1 VNQLVGSRPVG
12 GHEIFFRGPDGFM
25 AAAVT
30 VGDEV
35 VVRRIDRLF
44 DDRGYQWSVRHRE
57 YEVLPGD
64 SGFVFIR
71 PANLGR
77 VFVRFGWA
85 AELDSLLRGS

>member
-1 VNQLVGSRPVG
+1 
-12 GHEIFFRGPDGFM
+12 M
-25 AAAVT
+25 
-30 VGDEV
+30 V

-44 DDRGYQWSVRHRE
+44 DDRRYQVSVRHRE

-71 PANLGR
+71 SANVGR

-85 AELDSLLRGS
+85 ADLDSLLRST